1 MRQARNSDA
10 VRSAATLAAT
20 SPVLPGGGRS
30 KRRRRLAQVRGLIAG
45 DGARSRRRRELE
57 LDVTMLPADAT

>member
-1 MRQARNSDA
+1 MGPVRQRPAQF
-10 VRSAATLAAT
+10 
-20 SPVLPGGGRS
+20 LPGSGRS